1 MQILPGGRDT
11 SNLEKI
17 HSTMKEPLSQMA
29 SLIRKL
35 NLDETQSSLITDVKL
50 KNITKKSFTALKI
63 MGFLMTIGITG

>member
-1 MQILPGGRDT
+1 
-11 SNLEKI
+11 
-17 HSTMKEPLSQMA
+17 MKEPLSQMA
-29 SLIRKL
+29 SLIRRL